1 MSRIQQLA
9 KMYGQHIATAW
20 QRTIAGSQRV
30 IMIVYD
36 KELERDI
43 MAHKSEFE
51 IVTKQANHDW
61 FEVDV
66 ASTFAEWIAAAD
78 YSEAYF
84 ESPDD
89 LQLKLEAEFT
99 PFVAARIRSVL
110 ERDEVTQGS
119 VVAVSGVGALFGFTR
134 VSQVLKLVEPS
145 IRGRLVVFFPGQY
158 EENNYRLLDARDGW
172 NYLGSPDHPQQCRSI
187 LNVAQ
192 RRSAS

>member
-9 KMYGQHIATAW
+9 KTYGQHIATAW

-43 MAHKSEFE
+43 LAHKTEFE

-61 FEVDV
+61 IEVDV
-66 ASTFAEWIAAAD
+66 ASAFAEWIAAAD
-78 YSEAYF
+78 YRDAYF

-99 PFVAARIRSVL
+99 PFVASKIRSVL
-110 ERDEVTQGS
+110 ERSDVSESS
-119 VVAVSGVGALFGFTR
+119 VVAVLGVGALFGFTR
-134 VSQVLKLVEPS
+134 VSQVLKLLEAS
-145 IRGRLVVFFPGQY
+145 IRGRLVIFFPGQY
-158 EENNYRLLDARDGW
+158 EQNNYRLLDARDGW
-172 NYLGSPDHPQQCRSI
+172 NYLAVPI
-187 LNVAQ
+187 TLN
-192 RRSAS
+192 SAGLS

>member
-9 KMYGQHIATAW
+9 KLYGQHIATAW

-51 IVTKQANHDW
+51 IVTKQANHNW
-61 FEVDV
+61 FEVEV

-110 ERDEVTQGS
+110 ERDDVTQSS
-119 VVAVSGVGALFGFTR
+119 VVAVSGVGALFGFFRATPWKARSLR
-134 VSQVLKLVEPS
+134 VSAHN
-145 IRGRLVVFFPGQY
+145 R
-158 EENNYRLLDARDGW
+158 A
-172 NYLGSPDHPQQCRSI
+172 
-187 LNVAQ
+187 
-192 RRSAS
+192 

>member
-1 MSRIQQLA
+1 MNRIQQLA
-9 KMYGQHIATAW
+9 KIYGQHIATAW
-20 QRTIAGSQRV
+20 QRTIAGPQRV

-43 MAHKSEFE
+43 LAHKTEFE

-66 ASTFAEWIAAAD
+66 ASAFAEWMAAAD
-78 YSEAYF
+78 YRDSYF

-110 ERDEVTQGS
+110 EQDGVTQSS
-119 VVAVSGVGALFGFTR
+119 VVAVFGVGALFGFTR
-134 VSQVLKLVEPS
+134 ASQVLKLLESS
-145 IRGRLVVFFPGQY
+145 IHRRLVVFFPGLYDQ
-158 EENNYRLLDARDGW
+158 NNYRLLDARDGW
-172 NYLGSPDHPQQCRSI
+172 NYLAVPI
-187 LNVAQ
+187 TLN
-192 RRSAS
+192 SAGVS

>member
-20 QRTIAGSQRV
+20 QRTIADSQRV

-43 MAHKSEFE
+43 LAHKEEFE

-61 FEVDV
+61 FEINV
-66 ASTFAEWIAAAD
+66 ASAFAEWISGIE
-78 YSEAYF
+78 YREAYF
-84 ESPDD
+84 ECPED

-99 PFVAARIRSVL
+99 SFVASRIRVVL
-110 ERDEVTQGS
+110 ESEDVPTES
-119 VVAVSGVGALFGFTR
+119 VVAVLGVGALYAFTR
-134 VSQVLKLVEPS
+134 ISQVLKLVEPS

-158 EENNYRLLDARDGW
+158 EQNNYRLLDARDGW
-172 NYLGSPDHPQQCRSI
+172 NYLAVPITLDSTGLS
-187 LNVAQ
+187 
-192 RRSAS
+192 